1 MIIKNY
7 QINQIDLKK
16 NKLILFYGK
25 NEGLKKQAIK
35 TLNKNNIK
43 VETYEEKEIFDQFN
57 TFTENLLSKSLFE
70 EEKLILIIRATD
82 KTLKIIDTL
91 NEKNISDVNVLIN
104 ADNLEKKSKLRNTF
118 EKDKNYICVA
128 FYPDNEQTMSKITY
142 NFLKEKNLSL
152 SQSSINLI
160 INKCNG
166 DREILVNEL
175 TKIENYAKNG
185 KIINNE
191 NINKLVNLVEN
202 YSINELI
209 DNCLAKNKKK
219 VINILNENNFTS
231 EDCIQITRTFLIKSK
246 RILHLSKE
254 FEKNKNIELTISSA
268 RPPIFWKDK
277 EIVKQHLNNW
287 NEKKIKILIYKLGE
301 LELIIKKNFSN
312 SVNFITDFIL
322 VQTASNVSNET
333 L

>member
-7 QINQIDLKK
+7 QVDQINLNQ

-25 NEGLKKQAIK
+25 NEGHKKQAIK

-43 VETYEEKEIFDQFN
+43 VETYEEKEIFDQLN

-82 KTLKIIDTL
+82 KILKVIDTI
-91 NEKNISDVNVLIN
+91 NEKNISDVNILIN
-104 ADNLEKKSKLRNTF
+104 AGNLEKKSKLRNTF
-118 EKDKNYICVA
+118 EKDKNYVCVA
-128 FYPDNEQTMSKITY
+128 FYPDNDQTLSKITY

-152 SQSSINLI
+152 SQSNINLI

-175 TKIENYAKNG
+175 TKIENYSKNG
-185 KIINNE
+185 KKISNE
-191 NINKLVNLVEN
+191 NINKLINLAEN

-219 VINILNENNFTS
+219 VINILNENNFNN
-231 EDCIQITRTFLIKSK
+231 EDCVQITRTFLIKSK

-254 FEKNKNIELTISSA
+254 FEKNKNMELTISSA

-277 EIVKQHLNNW
+277 EIVKQHLNSW
-287 NEKKIKILIYKLGE
+287 NEEKIKKLIYSLSE
-301 LELIIKKNFSN
+301 LEIVIKKNFSN

-322 VQTASNVSNET
+322 DQAVSDINN
-333 L
+333 

>member
-7 QINQIDLKK
+7 QINQIDFNT

-43 VETYEEKEIFDQFN
+43 VETYEEKEIFDQLD

-70 EEKLILIIRATD
+70 EKKLILIIRTTD
-82 KTLKIIDTL
+82 RILKIIDTL

-104 ADNLEKKSKLRNTF
+104 AGNLDKKSKLRNTF

-128 FYPDNEQTMSKITY
+128 FYPDNEQTLSKITY

-152 SQSSINLI
+152 SQSNINLI

-175 TKIENYAKNG
+175 TKIENYSKNG
-185 KIINNE
+185 KMINNE
-191 NINKLVNLVEN
+191 NINKLVNLTEN

-277 EIVKQHLNNW
+277 EIVKRHINNW
-287 NEKKIKILIYKLGE
+287 NEKKIKKLIYSLGE
-301 LELIIKKNFSN
+301 LELVIKKNFSN

-322 VQTASNVSNET
+322 DQTVSNINN
-333 L
+333 

>member
-7 QINQIDLKK
+7 QINQIDLNK

-43 VETYEEKEIFDQFN
+43 VETYEEKEIFDQLN

-70 EEKLILIIRATD
+70 EEKLILIIRATE
-82 KTLKIIDTL
+82 KILKVVDTI
-91 NEKNISDVNVLIN
+91 NEKNIPDVNILIN
-104 ADNLEKKSKLRNTF
+104 AGNLEKKSKLRNAF
-118 EKDKNYICVA
+118 EKDKNYVCVA
-128 FYPDNEQTMSKITY
+128 FYPDNDQTLSKIAY

-152 SQSSINLI
+152 SQSNINLI

-175 TKIENYAKNG
+175 TKIENFSKNG
-185 KIINNE
+185 KKVNNE
-191 NINKLVNLVEN
+191 NINKLINLAEN

-219 VINILNENNFTS
+219 VINILNENNFNN
-231 EDCIQITRTFLIKSK
+231 EDCVQITRTFLIKSK

-254 FEKNKNIELTISSA
+254 FEKNKNMELTISSA

-277 EIVKQHLNNW
+277 EIVKQHLNSW
-287 NEKKIKILIYKLGE
+287 NEEKIKKLIYSLGE
-301 LELIIKKNFSN
+301 LEIVIKKNFSN
-312 SVNFITDFIL
+312 SVNFLTDFIL
-322 VQTASNVSNET
+322 DQAVSNISN
-333 L
+333 

>member
-7 QINQIDLKK
+7 QINQIDFNT

-43 VETYEEKEIFDQFN
+43 VETYEEKEIFDQLD

-70 EEKLILIIRATD
+70 EKKLILIIRTTD
-82 KTLKIIDTL
+82 RILKIIDTL

-104 ADNLEKKSKLRNTF
+104 AGNLDKKSKLRNTF

-128 FYPDNEQTMSKITY
+128 FYPDNEQTLSKITY

-152 SQSSINLI
+152 SQSNINLI

-175 TKIENYAKNG
+175 TKIENYSKNG
-185 KIINNE
+185 KMINNE
-191 NINKLVNLVEN
+191 NINKLVNLTEN

-268 RPPIFWKDK
+268 KPPIFWKDK
-277 EIVKQHLNNW
+277 EIVKQHLNSW
-287 NEKKIKILIYKLGE
+287 NEEKIKKLIYSLGE
-301 LELIIKKNFSN
+301 LELVIKKNFSN

-322 VQTASNVSNET
+322 DQTVSNINN
-333 L
+333 

>member
-7 QINQIDLKK
+7 QINQIDLNK

-43 VETYEEKEIFDQFN
+43 VETYEEKEIFDQLN

-70 EEKLILIIRATD
+70 EEKLILIIRATE
-82 KTLKIIDTL
+82 KILKVVDTI
-91 NEKNISDVNVLIN
+91 NEKNIPDVNILIN
-104 ADNLEKKSKLRNTF
+104 AGNLEKKSKLRNAF
-118 EKDKNYICVA
+118 EKDKNYVCVA
-128 FYPDNEQTMSKITY
+128 FYPDNDQTLSKIAY

-152 SQSSINLI
+152 SQSNINLI

-175 TKIENYAKNG
+175 TKIENFSKNG
-185 KIINNE
+185 KKVNNE
-191 NINKLVNLVEN
+191 NINKLINLAEN

-219 VINILNENNFTS
+219 VINILNENNFNN
-231 EDCIQITRTFLIKSK
+231 EDCVQITRTFLIKSK

-254 FEKNKNIELTISSA
+254 FEKNKNMELTISSA

-277 EIVKQHLNNW
+277 EIVKQHLNSW
-287 NEKKIKILIYKLGE
+287 NEEKIKKLIYSLSE
-301 LELIIKKNFSN
+301 LEIVIKKNFSN

-322 VQTASNVSNET
+322 DQAVSDINN
-333 L
+333 

>member
-7 QINQIDLKK
+7 QVDQINLNQ

-25 NEGLKKQAIK
+25 NEGHKKQAIK

-43 VETYEEKEIFDQFN
+43 VETYEEKEIFDQLN

-82 KTLKIIDTL
+82 KILKVIDTI
-91 NEKNISDVNVLIN
+91 NEKNISDVNILIN
-104 ADNLEKKSKLRNTF
+104 AGNLEKKSKLRNTF
-118 EKDKNYICVA
+118 EKDKNYVCVA
-128 FYPDNEQTMSKITY
+128 FYPDNDQTLSKITY

-152 SQSSINLI
+152 SQSNINLI

-175 TKIENYAKNG
+175 TKIENFSKNG
-185 KIINNE
+185 KKISHE
-191 NINKLVNLVEN
+191 NINKLINLAEN

-209 DNCLAKNKKK
+209 DNCLAKNKQK
-219 VINILNENNFTS
+219 VINILNENNFTN
-231 EDCIQITRTFLIKSK
+231 EECVQITRTFLIKSK
-246 RILHLSKE
+246 RVLHLSKE

-277 EIVKQHLNNW
+277 EIVKQHLNSW
-287 NEKKIKILIYKLGE
+287 NEEKIKKLIYGLGE
-301 LELIIKKNFSN
+301 LEVVIKKNFNN

-322 VQTASNVSNET
+322 DQAV
-333 L
+333 

>member
-7 QINQIDLKK
+7 QINQIDLNK

-25 NEGLKKQAIK
+25 NEGFKKQAIK
-35 TLNKNNIK
+35 SLNKNNIK
-43 VETYEEKEIFDQFN
+43 VETYEEKEIFDQLN

-82 KTLKIIDTL
+82 KILKVIDTI
-91 NEKNISDVNVLIN
+91 NEKNISDVNILIN
-104 ADNLEKKSKLRNTF
+104 AGNLEKKSKLRNTF
-118 EKDKNYICVA
+118 EKDKNYVCVA
-128 FYPDNEQTMSKITY
+128 FYPDNDQTLSKITY

-152 SQSSINLI
+152 SQSNINLI

-175 TKIENYAKNG
+175 TKIENYSING
-185 KIINNE
+185 KKINNE
-191 NINKLVNLVEN
+191 NINKLVNLAEN

-219 VINILNENNFTS
+219 VINILNENNFNN
-231 EDCIQITRTFLIKSK
+231 EDCVQITRTFLIKSK

-254 FEKNKNIELTISSA
+254 FEKNKNMELTISSA
-268 RPPIFWKDK
+268 KPPIFWKDK
-277 EIVKQHLNNW
+277 EIVKQHLNSW
-287 NEKKIKILIYKLGE
+287 NEEKIKKLIYSLGE
-301 LELIIKKNFSN
+301 LEIVIKKNFNN
-312 SVNFITDFIL
+312 SVNFLTDFIL
-322 VQTASNVSNET
+322 DQAVSNISN
-333 L
+333 

>member
-7 QINQIDLKK
+7 QLNQIDLNK

-35 TLNKNNIK
+35 ILNKDNIK
-43 VETYEEKEIFDQFN
+43 VETYEEKEIFDQLN

-70 EEKLILIIRATD
+70 EQKLILIIRVTD
-82 KTLKIIDTL
+82 KILKIIDTL
-91 NEKNISDVNVLIN
+91 NEKNISDVNILIN
-104 ADNLEKKSKLRNTF
+104 AGSLEKKSKLRNTF
-118 EKDKNYICVA
+118 EKDKNYVCVA
-128 FYPDNEQTMSKITY
+128 FYPDNDQTLSKITY

-152 SQSSINLI
+152 SQSNINLI

-175 TKIENYAKNG
+175 TKIENYSING
-185 KIINNE
+185 KKINNE
-191 NINKLVNLVEN
+191 NINKLVNLAEN

-219 VINILNENNFTS
+219 VINILNENNFTND
-231 EDCIQITRTFLIKSK
+231 DCILITRTFLTKSK

-254 FEKNKNIELTISSA
+254 FEKNKNMELTISSA

-277 EIVKQHLNNW
+277 EIVKQHLNSW
-287 NEKKIKILIYKLGE
+287 NEEKIKKLIYSLGE
-301 LELIIKKNFSN
+301 LEIVIKKNFSN
-312 SVNFITDFIL
+312 SVNFLTDFIL
-322 VQTASNVSNET
+322 DQAVSNISN
-333 L
+333 

>member
-7 QINQIDLKK
+7 QINQIDLNK

-43 VETYEEKEIFDQFN
+43 VETYEEKEIFDQLN
-57 TFTENLLSKSLFE
+57 IFTENLLSKSLFE
-70 EEKLILIIRATD
+70 EEKLILIIRATE
-82 KTLKIIDTL
+82 KILKVVDTI
-91 NEKNISDVNVLIN
+91 NEKNIPDVNILIN
-104 ADNLEKKSKLRNTF
+104 AGNLEKKSKLRNAF
-118 EKDKNYICVA
+118 EKDKNYVCVA
-128 FYPDNEQTMSKITY
+128 FYPDNDQTLSKIAY

-152 SQSSINLI
+152 SQSNINLI

-175 TKIENYAKNG
+175 TKIENFSKNG
-185 KIINNE
+185 KKVNNE
-191 NINKLVNLVEN
+191 NINKLINLAEN

-219 VINILNENNFTS
+219 VINILNENNFTND
-231 EDCIQITRTFLIKSK
+231 DCILITRTFLTKSK

-254 FEKNKNIELTISSA
+254 FEKNKNMELTISSA
-268 RPPIFWKDK
+268 KPPIFWKDK
-277 EIVKQHLNNW
+277 EIVKQHLNSW
-287 NEKKIKILIYKLGE
+287 NEEKIKKLIYSLGE
-301 LELIIKKNFSN
+301 LEIVIKKNFSN
-312 SVNFITDFIL
+312 SVNFLTDFIL
-322 VQTASNVSNET
+322 DLAVSNISN
-333 L
+333 

>member
-7 QINQIDLKK
+7 QINQIDFNT

-43 VETYEEKEIFDQFN
+43 VETYEEKEIFDQLD

-70 EEKLILIIRATD
+70 EKKLILIIRATD
-82 KTLKIIDTL
+82 RILKIIDTL

-104 ADNLEKKSKLRNTF
+104 AGNLDKKSKLRNTF

-128 FYPDNEQTMSKITY
+128 FYPDNEQTLSKITY

-152 SQSSINLI
+152 SQSNINLI

-175 TKIENYAKNG
+175 TKIENYSKNG
-185 KIINNE
+185 KMINNE
-191 NINKLVNLVEN
+191 NINKLVNLTEN

-277 EIVKQHLNNW
+277 EIVKRHINNW
-287 NEKKIKILIYKLGE
+287 NEKKIKKLIYSLGE
-301 LELIIKKNFSN
+301 LELVIKKNFSN

-322 VQTASNVSNET
+322 DQTVSNINN
-333 L
+333 